1 MARFGTAYTGGPA
14 FLQKNP
20 INIRKQIL
28 FMSKKEKNPRL
39 GQVGG
44 QAVLDGVM
52 MKAGTDCATAC
63 RTSDGRITVVA
74 RQFISVRKKHKLLN
88 IPILRGVV
96 NFVEMLILSM
106 QTLGA
111 SAEVVLDEEELKESR
126 FESWLKRHLG
136 IRLYD
141 VIMVLATILGL
152 GLALTLFLFLPRLA
166 SDGIEYLAKRDLGI
180 WRAFLEGGFKVAIFV
195 LYLVLVSLMP
205 DIRRT
210 FEYHGAEHKSIACY
224 EAGDEL
230 TPANAKNHTRFHP
243 RCGTSFMFVMIL
255 IGIVAGILVN
265 RFLPG
270 LSSLAYTGIRLLI
283 LPLVVGIGY
292 EFIMLAGKH
301 DNPVIRFLSAPGL
314 WMQRITTREPN
325 EAQLEVAI
333 CALKYALVSAFPDF
347 DREAVTFRPKEQT
360 EKTVDGKDAE
370 VPDSAAS
377 SDTDDAP

>member
-1 MARFGTAYTGGPA
+1 
-14 FLQKNP
+14 
-20 INIRKQIL
+20 
-28 FMSKKEKNPRL
+28 
-39 GQVGG
+39 
-44 QAVLDGVM
+44 
-52 MKAGTDCATAC
+52 
-63 RTSDGRITVVA
+63 
-74 RQFISVRKKHKLLN
+74 
-88 IPILRGVV
+88 
-96 NFVEMLILSM
+96 MLILGMGTGTYATQSLRYFENVSVEGVEIDEKIAALAGEYFDLP
-106 QTLGA
+106 QAAKVTVYDGRAYLDA
-111 SAEVVLDEEELKESR
+111 SDK
-126 FESWLKRHLG
+126 
-136 IRLYD
+136 LYD

-195 LYLVLVSLMP
+195 LYLALVSLMP